1 MSPRGPDIVSDRNCE
16 QPAPGLGPPRSLQ
29 HADARCLATATFC
42 SSSAMWAVYLAPCGA
57 LHASHARRR
66 GLCVRLLPSQRKSVL
81 RRFSFKRKI
90 KRKSAHR
97 RLIATVPPRP
107 LTQQGGMAVSR
118 LDGRGISLFPA
129 RIARGTLSTTCI
141 LRFVRFECAVTRIQS
156 RTRFLGSSRFSRA
169 LPLEFSRPWVRCIA
183 DREVSLLSVRHIT
196 GGDVNPDCSGVD
208 V

>member
-1 MSPRGPDIVSDRNCE
+1 VGRTVAPCDAVHVSRETARVVC
-16 QPAPGLGPPRSLQ
+16 ASASLPSKK
-29 HADARCLATATFC
+29 RLAT
-42 SSSAMWAVYLAPCGA
+42 
-57 LHASHARRR
+57 
-66 GLCVRLLPSQRKSVL
+66 LPLQRE
-81 RRFSFKRKI
+81 KI

-129 RIARGTLSTTCI
+129 RIARRTLSTACI

-208 V
+208 VFRVH